1 MIFKGDLL
9 QDIGPHATL
18 MESIWSETRTP
29 VTSWSSSLKGA
40 DTSAADGLLSFYS
53 SVQLLASP
61 HALETVLG
69 DTTNTY
75 LEELDYL
82 CNLKGLQV
90 LPRVTSSEKDPKISQ
105 EQ

>member
-1 MIFKGDLL
+1 M
-9 QDIGPHATL
+9 P
-18 MESIWSETRTP
+18 P
-29 VTSWSSSLKGA
+29 SWSRFGQKHAHQSPPGAHFIGSFSSLKGA
-40 DTSAADGLLSFYS
+40 DTSAADRLLSFYS

-69 DTTNTY
+69 DTTNTD

-82 CNLKGLQV
+82 CNLNGLQV
-90 LPRVTSSEKDPKISQ
+90 LLHVTSSEKDPKTSQ